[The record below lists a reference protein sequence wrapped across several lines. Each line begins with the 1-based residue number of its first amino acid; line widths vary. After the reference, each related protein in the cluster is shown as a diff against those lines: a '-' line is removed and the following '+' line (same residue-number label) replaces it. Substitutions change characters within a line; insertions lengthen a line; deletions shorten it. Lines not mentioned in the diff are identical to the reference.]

1 MTIAILSA
9 RLDVLSTALQAIM
22 TDLEPAQAEHVTAA
36 LRRRLGA
43 ADFSP
48 DADAAAA
55 AELSSLLNA
64 LGTALER

>member
-9 RLDVLSTALQAIM
+9 RLDVLSTALQAIFAA
-22 TDLEPAQAEHVTAA
+22 LAPAQARHVSAA
-36 LRRRLGA
+36 LSQRLGA

-55 AELSSLLNA
+55 AELSMLLNA
-64 LGTALER
+64 LGTASER